1 MSDVVLIKVKIPK
14 QLWEDAVRYG
24 VDFDEVARDVSD
36 FAILYLISLVAG
48 VGETR
53 WRYFQG

>member
-24 VDFDEVARDVSD
+24 VDLDEVARDVSD
-36 FAILYLISLVAG
+36 FAILYLISLVDG

>member
-14 QLWEDAVRYG
+14 QLWEDAARYG
-24 VDFDEVARDVSD
+24 VDLDEVARDVSD
-36 FAILYLISLVAG
+36 FAILYLISLVDG

>member
-1 MSDVVLIKVKIPK
+1 L
-14 QLWEDAVRYG
+14 
-24 VDFDEVARDVSD
+24 DEVARDVSD
-36 FAILYLISLVAG
+36 FAILYLISLVDG